1 MHFEKRTARNQKY
14 RKFLHSRQQNL
25 MLLGVFVFVISIVCG
40 CSNQKEQESDGSLQK
55 ITVGIDKFEPYS
67 YLDMDGNYTGV
78 DIEIASKVFHELGY
92 EPDFKFITWSEKHTC
107 LADGTIDCI
116 WSCYSMNDRENDY
129 QWAGPY
135 LYSRQV
141 IAVASDS
148 DIQTFDD
155 LLGKNVG
162 VQISIVCGCS
172 NQKEQESDGS
182 LQKITVGI
190 DKFEPY
196 SYLDMDGNYTGV
208 DIEIAS
214 KVFHEL
220 GYEPDFK
227 FITWSEKHTCLADGT
242 IDCIWS
248 CYSMNDRENDYQWAG
263 PYLYSRQ
270 VIAVASDS
278 DIQTFDDLLG
288 KNVGVQDT
296 TRAAELFFHTIDSA
310 LPEVKQVNCF
320 ATTEDMFAALR
331 KGYVDA
337 IAGHEALLNEFIIN
351 GKGKYRLLD
360 ESPYISKIG
369 IAFQKGTHEELTQK
383 INGLI
388 KEMSEDGTIGSIAEK
403 YGLDAEKVVIR
414 GGSDEK

>member
-1 MHFEKRTARNQKY
+1 MTVSGRYYIIEILQFYRKNHITVQIKGSNYMHFEKRTARNRKY
-14 RKFLHSRQQNL
+14 RKILHSRQQNL

-162 VQISIVCGCS
+162 VQ
-172 NQKEQESDGS
+172 
-182 LQKITVGI
+182 
-190 DKFEPY
+190 
-196 SYLDMDGNYTGV
+196 
-208 DIEIAS
+208 
-214 KVFHEL
+214 
-220 GYEPDFK
+220 
-227 FITWSEKHTCLADGT
+227 
-242 IDCIWS
+242 
-248 CYSMNDRENDYQWAG
+248 
-263 PYLYSRQ
+263 
-270 VIAVASDS
+270 
-278 DIQTFDDLLG
+278 
-288 KNVGVQDT
+288 DT
-296 TRAAELFFHTIDSA
+296 TRAAELFFYTIDSA

>member
-1 MHFEKRTARNQKY
+1 MYFEKRTARNRKY
-14 RKFLHSRQQNL
+14 RKFLHSHQQKL
-25 MLLGVFVFVISIVCG
+25 ILLGVFVFV
-40 CSNQKEQESDGSLQK
+40 
-55 ITVGIDKFEPYS
+55 
-67 YLDMDGNYTGV
+67 
-78 DIEIASKVFHELGY
+78 
-92 EPDFKFITWSEKHTC
+92 
-107 LADGTIDCI
+107 
-116 WSCYSMNDRENDY
+116 
-129 QWAGPY
+129 
-135 LYSRQV
+135 
-141 IAVASDS
+141 
-148 DIQTFDD
+148 
-155 LLGKNVG
+155 
-162 VQISIVCGCS
+162 ISIVCGCS

-310 LPEVKQVNCF
+310 LPEVKQVNCLW
-320 ATTEDMFAALR
+320 ENW
-331 KGYVDA
+331 KK
-337 IAGHEALLNEFIIN
+337 LLWRME
-351 GKGKYRLLD
+351 LL
-360 ESPYISKIG
+360 
-369 IAFQKGTHEELTQK
+369 
-383 INGLI
+383 
-388 KEMSEDGTIGSIAEK
+388 MC
-403 YGLDAEKVVIR
+403 
-414 GGSDEK
+414 

>member
-1 MHFEKRTARNQKY
+1 MYFEKRTARY
-14 RKFLHSRQQNL
+14 RKFLHSHQQKL
-25 MLLGVFVFVISIVCG
+25 ILLGVFVFVISIVCG

-107 LADGTIDCI
+107 LA
-116 WSCYSMNDRENDY
+116 
-129 QWAGPY
+129 
-135 LYSRQV
+135 
-141 IAVASDS
+141 
-148 DIQTFDD
+148 
-155 LLGKNVG
+155 
-162 VQISIVCGCS
+162 
-172 NQKEQESDGS
+172 
-182 LQKITVGI
+182 
-190 DKFEPY
+190 
-196 SYLDMDGNYTGV
+196 
-208 DIEIAS
+208 
-214 KVFHEL
+214 
-220 GYEPDFK
+220 
-227 FITWSEKHTCLADGT
+227 
-242 IDCIWS
+242 
-248 CYSMNDRENDYQWAG
+248 
-263 PYLYSRQ
+263 
-270 VIAVASDS
+270 ASDS

-337 IAGHEALLNEFIIN
+337 IAGHEALLNELIIN